1 MQIMLKYNNKEY
13 NSSINNSITLYIIEW
28 RIH

>member
-13 NSSINNSITLYIIEW
+13 NSFINNSITLYIIEW